1 MPKNHNAELN
11 NPCLKE
17 QELSYKCLN
26 QNHFDRQKCEL
37 FFANYN
43 NCKDF
48 WTKVRAD
55 RRAKSVYPELPPIAE
70 RDAIKAEYMSSKPGY

>member
-1 MPKNHNAELN
+1 MPRNANAERD

-17 QELSYKCLN
+17 QELTYKCLN
-26 QNHFDRQKCEL
+26 KNNFDREKCEL

-48 WTKVRAD
+48 WNKVRSD
-55 RRAKSVYPELPPIAE
+55 RRSKGIHPHMPEPEQRAE
-70 RDAIKAEYMSSKPGY
+70 IKDEYMKTKPKQ

>member
-1 MPKNHNAELN
+1 MPRNANAERD

-26 QNHFDRQKCEL
+26 KYNFDREKCEL

-48 WTKVRAD
+48 WNKVRSD
-55 RRAKSVYPELPPIAE
+55 RRARGIVPYLPEPE
-70 RDAIKAEYMSSKPGY
+70 NREQIKAEYMKTKPK